1 MDYAAPEARAAQL
14 SDHEFQAPLRP
25 ALLPVPPTLSGIERS
40 VIRLSRKD
48 SLASISDLQGWRV
61 GVARLFAAKH
71 ANPLANPR
79 LEELRRFA
87 ILARTHDDP
96 DDDALDRFLDAGY
109 TLEQAELVRRI
120 LREGASV
127 DRRTGP
133 ALTFWIIPL
142 LTAVGIYCVMQNA
155 VHDFAI
161 SLIVAGL
168 GLITV
173 ASLAMPHRR
182 THS

>member
-1 MDYAAPEARAAQL
+1 MDYAAPEARVAQL
-14 SDHEFQAPLRP
+14 PDHEFQAPPRP
-25 ALLPVPPTLSGIERS
+25 APLPPTLSGFERS

-48 SLASISDLQGWRV
+48 PLASIPDLQGWRV
-61 GVARLFAAKH
+61 GVARLFTAKR

-87 ILARTHDDP
+87 ILARTQDDP

-127 DRRTGP
+127 GRRTRPG
-133 ALTFWIIPL
+133 LTFWVMPL
-142 LTAVGIYCVMQNA
+142 LIAAGIYCVMQNA